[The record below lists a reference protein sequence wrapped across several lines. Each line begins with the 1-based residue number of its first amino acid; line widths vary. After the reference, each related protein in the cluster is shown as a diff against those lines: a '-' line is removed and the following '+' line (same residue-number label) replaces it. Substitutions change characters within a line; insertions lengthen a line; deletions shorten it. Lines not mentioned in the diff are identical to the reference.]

1 MADYTKKAAQQ
12 AKAISYYKKAV
23 KGLGNA
29 RGTGS
34 IGKKLAKASAKYN
47 GSEGP
52 KKSLKGPVRGG
63 PATGRGK
70 PANKRKK

>member
-1 MADYTKKAAQQ
+1 MAGYIKKAAQQ
-12 AKAISYYKKAV
+12 AKAINTYRSAV
-23 KGLGNA
+23 KGLSK
-29 RGTGS
+29 TGS
-34 IGKKLAKASAKYN
+34 IGKYLAKASAKYN

-52 KKSLKGPVRGG
+52 KKSVKGPVRGG